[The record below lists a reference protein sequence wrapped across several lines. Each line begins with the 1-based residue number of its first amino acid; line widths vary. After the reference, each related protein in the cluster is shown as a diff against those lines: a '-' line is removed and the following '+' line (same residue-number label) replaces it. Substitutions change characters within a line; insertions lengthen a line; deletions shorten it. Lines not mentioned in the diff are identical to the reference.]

1 MRRIDGLVIWFRG
14 YRTKMKSTFE
24 IENVNWLAVV
34 LISAFVFIFGFV
46 FWNEWMGVG
55 MVIVSICATAF
66 VTGRSRGR
74 ARIIIDM
81 PKREPVIIERK
92 QIK

>member
-1 MRRIDGLVIWFRG
+1 
-14 YRTKMKSTFE
+14 MKSTFE
-24 IENVNWLAVV
+24 VENVNWLAVV
-34 LISAFVFIFGFV
+34 LISAFFFIFGFV
-46 FWNEWMGVG
+46 FWNEWMG
-55 MVIVSICATAF
+55 IVLILMSVCATAF

-81 PKREPVIIERK
+81 PQKEPEIIERK